1 MIPVI
6 SVAFI
11 DENGVKHV
19 SFDLLRREDNKC
31 RSVASVSFR
40 DGRPF
45 INFTIKELETRKV
58 AIVRLARKYE
68 SRASCQTFH
77 KTLLPS

>member
-11 DENGVKHV
+11 DENGIRHV
-19 SFDLLRREDNKC
+19 SVDLLRSEDGKC

-45 INFTIKELETRKV
+45 VNFTIKALETRKV

-68 SRASCQTFH
+68 SRAICQTFH
-77 KTLLPS
+77 KTILPL